1 MAEGH
6 VAESSGIDAAT
17 KRLAAALDGLEAALD
32 RRREV
37 DGREQALAAQVSVL
51 GVDRSRLAAQL
62 DEQTARATQ
71 LGAATREVSR
81 RLDLAMDAVRSV
93 VSAKEA

>member
-1 MAEGH
+1 VTEH
-6 VAESSGIDAAT
+6 LGIEAAT
-17 KRLAAALDGLEAALD
+17 KRLAAALDGLEAALE
-32 RRREV
+32 RRQEV
-37 DGREQALAAQVSVL
+37 DGRENALAEQVAVL

-81 RLDLAMDAVRSV
+81 RLDLAMDAVRAV
-93 VSAKEA
+93 VTSRAG